1 MPSAYRLP
9 FCMSWAP
16 VCPEKGRADRQT
28 GWGPDG
34 DRHPPSQQQSG
45 VLRVCHP
52 PITQAK
58 FPFFSQLQKFHS
70 CDRHSNCPEILQWL
84 LELLLLW
91 KGQNFTS
98 RDSASEG
105 PGAGWWHPCSLTPCC
120 AAARHLSNFCQ
131 ETSFSWWINQETAWK
146 AQHKKAE
153 IGLWCSCLKSLS
165 DQFQSKTYVQTKG
178 PIYFKIHLTAWKA
191 FLYLFGILRAWLLP
205 MKYIPVSEA
214 LLFIQTQQFSSP
226 TVFNLWIL
234 VLFSYKE

>member
-28 GWGPDG
+28 DRLGTWWGQT
-34 DRHPPSQQQSG
+34 S
-45 VLRVCHP
+45 
-52 PITQAK
+52 PIPTAIRGAQGLSPTSK
-58 FPFFSQLQKFHS
+58 SSKISIFH
-70 CDRHSNCPEILQWL
+70 R
-84 LELLLLW
+84 
-91 KGQNFTS
+91 NFTAVIDILTVLKHCNDS
-98 RDSASEG
+98 WSCFYCEKGRISPPGIQLLRDLVQG
-105 PGAGWWHPCSLTPCC
+105 GDIPPCC

-153 IGLWCSCLKSLS
+153 REIGLWCSCLKSLS

-178 PIYFKIHLTAWKA
+178 SIYFKIHLTAWKA